1 MEMHISQS
9 SMKRRGFNFF
19 SVFYVSTSLHVSM
32 KYVLV
37 SVSPPKNL
45 SIDIELVVKLKLL
58 TGEYTII
65 IKTILG

>member
-1 MEMHISQS
+1 
-9 SMKRRGFNFF
+9 MKRRGFNFF
-19 SVFYVSTSLHVSM
+19 SFFYVSTSLHVSM